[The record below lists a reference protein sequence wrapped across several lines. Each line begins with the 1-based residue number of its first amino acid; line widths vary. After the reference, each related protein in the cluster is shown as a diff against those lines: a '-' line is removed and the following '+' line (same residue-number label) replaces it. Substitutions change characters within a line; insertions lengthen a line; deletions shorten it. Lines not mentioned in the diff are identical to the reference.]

1 MRFNEGGQDSQSSQ
15 EERER
20 MKDDK
25 VAQMIGSQLWRTAVI
40 FSYWFL
46 CAEFGTNLIR
56 NFNMKKPHPYK
67 NLMLDMMGI

>member
-25 VAQMIGSQLWRTAVI
+25 VAQMIGSQL
-40 FSYWFL
+40 
-46 CAEFGTNLIR
+46 
-56 NFNMKKPHPYK
+56 
-67 NLMLDMMGI
+67 